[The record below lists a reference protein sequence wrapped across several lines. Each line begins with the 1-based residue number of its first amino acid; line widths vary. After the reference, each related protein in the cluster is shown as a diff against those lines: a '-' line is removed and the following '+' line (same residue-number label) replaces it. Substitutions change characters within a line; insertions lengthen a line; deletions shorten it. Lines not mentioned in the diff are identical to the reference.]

1 MIKNTLHFAIFV
13 TLLTI
18 SLTLSFSNTVLSQT
32 APPSDIHLTELRG
45 WLQTNWYNGYHDA
58 LGYNE
63 GRRQMYGYIDIS
75 GGQVECVYTTFT
87 QAGGYVTYPNPINAE
102 HIVPQSFFGSG
113 EPMKSDV
120 HILKPCHGSANSSRS
135 NKPFGEVNDSQ
146 AQWYG
151 TNGNSYTSQS
161 NMPSNHEEW
170 SESSGG
176 VWEPREDKK
185 GDVARAVFYFYT
197 MYPNEVGP
205 ISEMGNTETLYQW
218 HQDDPADATE
228 ISRNT
233 KVASQQGNR
242 NPYIDY
248 PDLVYS
254 AWLWDGS
261 TADSDGPDFSG
272 TTSTVNIECGD
283 DAAFNAISATTTDPC
298 APITVTHTDQS
309 SGVGCGG
316 GNITRVYTASD
327 GCGNT
332 STFTQTITFT
342 DNTSPTFTTVPND
355 IYTTCDSE
363 LSDLG
368 TPSVIDNCSQV
379 NIVTEVEIIGGPCPL
394 AYEVLRTFTAI
405 DDCGNTAT
413 ETQTI
418 FIEASIIIGCPE
430 DVDGDGAI
438 TVSDLL
444 AILSE
449 FGCSTGCSYDIN
461 QDGIVGVGDVLE
473 VLAAFGD
480 SC

>member
-1 MIKNTLHFAIFV
+1 MSIQMVKNTFLLAFFV
-13 TLLTI
+13 ALLTV
-18 SLTLSFSNTVLSQT
+18 SFNSNSFAQT
-32 APPSDIHLTELRG
+32 APPSDINLTELRS
-45 WLQTNWYNGYHDA
+45 WLQSNWYNGYHDG

-75 GGQVECVYTTFT
+75 GGQIECVYTGFT
-87 QAGGYVTYPNPINAE
+87 QAGGYITYPNPCNAE
-102 HIVPQSFFGSG
+102 HLIPQSFFGSS

-120 HILKPCHGSANSSRS
+120 HILKPCHGSANSARS
-135 NKPFGEVNDSQ
+135 NKPYGEVNDSQ

-151 TNGNSYTSQS
+151 SIGNSYTSQS
-161 NMPSNHEEW
+161 NMPSNSDDW

-176 VWEPREDKK
+176 VWEPREERK

-205 ISEMGNTETLYQW
+205 ISEMGNTETLLQW
-218 HQDDPADATE
+218 HLDDPADATE

-248 PDLVYS
+248 PDLAYR

-261 TADSDGPDFSG
+261 SSDTDGPSFEG
-272 TTSTVNIECGD
+272 TPSAITIECGD
-283 DAAFNAISATTTDPC
+283 NTAFNAINATTNDPC
-298 APITVTHTDQS
+298 SPVTLTYSDAS
-309 SGVGCGG
+309 SSVGCGG
-316 GNITRVYTASD
+316 GNVTRTYSASD

-332 STFTQTITFT
+332 SYFTQTITFT
-342 DNTSPTFTTVPND
+342 DTTAPFFTSTPDDITTS
-355 IYTTCDSE
+355 CDSE

-368 TPSVIDNCSQV
+368 TPLVADLCSQV
-379 NIVTEVEIIGGPCPL
+379 NISTNVEIVGGPCPE
-394 AYEVLRTFTAI
+394 AYEVHRTFTAI
-405 DDCGNTAT
+405 DACGNTSSAL
-413 ETQTI
+413 QTI
-418 FIEASIIIGCPE
+418 YVEASVVVGCPE

-438 TVSDLL
+438 TVNDLL

-449 FGCSTGCSYDIN
+449 FGCSTNCQYDIN
-461 QDGIVGVGDVLE
+461 QDGIVGVGDILE

-480 SC
+480 AC